1 MQPSACQP
9 AACPP
14 APPLH
19 QRGVTTSLPSP
30 SQLPTPPP
38 HHRPSPL
45 HHQLLLVP
53 PPTPPLTTTSPS
65 PSPPPIPP
73 TYNHLPLLL
82 LPPTP
87 PMALP
92 CHPPFL
98 QVMCNLLSL
107 GNEEDPE
114 VMSMNGAAAALV
126 MSSIPWGGPMG
137 AARVCL
143 VGDSLI
149 ANPPGG
155 VVSSAHSK

>member
-1 MQPSACQP
+1 MPTSSLSTCPSTSSTGGHHLPPIPLTATNPSSSPPPLLSPPSAPPCPATHSSPYNHQP
-9 AACPP
+9 LPLPTTHPSHLQPP
-14 APPLH
+14 APP
-19 QRGVTTSLPSP
+19 
-30 SQLPTPPP
+30 PTAT
-38 HHRPSPL
+38 HS
-45 HHQLLLVP
+45 
-53 PPTPPLTTTSPS
+53 
-65 PSPPPIPP
+65 
-73 TYNHLPLLL
+73 
-82 LPPTP
+82 

-149 ANPPGG
+149 ANPPGE